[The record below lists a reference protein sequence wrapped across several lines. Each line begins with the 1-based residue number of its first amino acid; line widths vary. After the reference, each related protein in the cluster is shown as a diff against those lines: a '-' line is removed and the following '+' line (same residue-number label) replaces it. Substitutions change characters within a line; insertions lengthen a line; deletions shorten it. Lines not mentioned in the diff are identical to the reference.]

1 MLIKRIAASAIKKS
15 GIYSLLS
22 PWYSGYGT
30 ILMFHRICNSG
41 EKSSLRANSSLEITP
56 DYLEE
61 IIGFFT
67 KKGYE
72 FVSIGDV
79 PGILNA
85 KRPAKKFVVFT
96 FDDGYVDNYKLA
108 YPIFRKYQIPFTIYI
123 TTSFP
128 DGTAILWWYMLEEL
142 IPKHEIIEFDING
155 KNYKLRCKDN
165 QERESAF
172 ISIRDIIMGSRS
184 ENFLSLISSIFN
196 KYGIDPRDPVRRLS
210 VSWDMVHEMARDPLV
225 TIGAHTVNHIAL
237 KNLSE
242 KDMLEELIQSK
253 SKIEKV
259 TGIPVKAISY
269 PFGGPN
275 EAGQREFD
283 AAQRSGYTTGT
294 TTVLANVFK
303 QQKNSLTAL
312 PRWNVDGN
320 IQNIN
325 DIEYLSAYKPYIQSK
340 IRLPNKK

>member
-1 MLIKRIAASAIKKS
+1 MPIKRIINAIKKS
-15 GIYSLLS
+15 GMYSFFS
-22 PWYSGYGT
+22 PWYSGCGT

-41 EKSSLRANSSLEITP
+41 EISSLRANSSLEITP

-61 IIGFFT
+61 IIGFFK

-72 FVSIGDV
+72 FVPIGDV
-79 PGILNA
+79 PGILNS
-85 KRPAKKFVVFT
+85 KRPAKKFVVVT
-96 FDDGYVDNYKLA
+96 FDDGYIDNYTLA

-128 DGTAILWWYMLEEL
+128 DGTAILWWYLLEKL
-142 IPKHEIIEFDING
+142 ISNHEIIEFDING
-155 KNYKLRCKDN
+155 KNFKLHCKTS

-172 ISIRDIIMGSRS
+172 LSIRDIIMACGT
-184 ENFLSLISSIFN
+184 ENHFSLISSIFN
-196 KYGIDPRDPVRRLS
+196 KYGMDLRDPVRKMS
-210 VSWDMVHEMARDPLV
+210 VSWNMIQEMARDPLV

-242 KDMLEELIQSK
+242 KDMLEELMQSK
-253 SKIEKV
+253 SKIESV

-283 AAQRSGYTTGT
+283 AARNSGFTTGT
-294 TTVLANVFK
+294 TTVAGNVFR
-303 QQKNSLTAL
+303 QHMNCLTAL

-320 IQNIN
+320 FRNLHE
-325 DIEYLSAYKPYIQSK
+325 IEYLSACKPYIQSK
-340 IRLPNKK
+340 FRLLNKK